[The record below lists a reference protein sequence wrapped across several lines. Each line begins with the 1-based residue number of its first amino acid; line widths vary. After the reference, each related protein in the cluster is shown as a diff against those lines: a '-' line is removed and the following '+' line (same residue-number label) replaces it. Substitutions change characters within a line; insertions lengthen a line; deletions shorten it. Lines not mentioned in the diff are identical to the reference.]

1 MIELT
6 TLAADKLRELR
17 GDDPARAFVRLYV
30 AGKSCCGYRYAL
42 AFDERAEAGDAVI
55 EPGGIPVAIDA
66 ESRPFCEGA
75 TIDYVDETFGGGFVV
90 RNERLG
96 GGCACGG

>member
-1 MIELT
+1 MVELT
-6 TLAADKLRELR
+6 AVAADKLRELR
-17 GDDPARAFVRLYV
+17 GADPTRAVVRLYV
-30 AGKSCCGYRYAL
+30 AGQTCCGYQYAL
-42 AFDERAEAGDAVI
+42 AFDERAQESDTVADS
-55 EPGGIPVAIDA
+55 GGVPVAIDA
-66 ESRPFCEGA
+66 ESLPYCEGA